1 MSVPVLRSAPANEA
15 PPPQAWRRYVL
26 GAELGRGG
34 CGVVH
39 EAWDTLLQRDVAIK
53 RLAQGR
59 SSESALREAR
69 LTARVQHPAIVAVHE
84 VFQDDDAAQVV
95 MEIVRGRTGTHQIL
109 FFARY
114 CLPFIDCQT
123 TLKLSPTFLAK
134 QRL

>member
-1 MSVPVLRSAPANEA
+1 MSVAILHSAPANEG
-15 PPPQAWRRYVL
+15 PPPQASRRYVL

-39 EAWDTLLQRDVAIK
+39 EAWDTLLQREVAIK

-59 SSESALREAR
+59 SSDTALREAR

-95 MEIVRGRTGTHQIL
+95 MEIVRGRT
-109 FFARY
+109 
-114 CLPFIDCQT
+114 
-123 TLKLSPTFLAK
+123 LAEVLA
-134 QRL
+134 QGPVSESEACA